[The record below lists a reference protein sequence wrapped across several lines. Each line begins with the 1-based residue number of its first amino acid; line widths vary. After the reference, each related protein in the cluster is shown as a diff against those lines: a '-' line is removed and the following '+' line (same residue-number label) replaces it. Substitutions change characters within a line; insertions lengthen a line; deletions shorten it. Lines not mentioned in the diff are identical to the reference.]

1 MTMTKEEFESKT
13 LKRSTKKNFKVTNS
27 YGVDAAY
34 KYYSKNEGKK
44 SSRIGRLE
52 FMKVISAVNGKI
64 REYVAK
70 GNDLRFP
77 LKMGAILFHKH
88 TSRYEIK
95 NNELTTNQLIDWKS
109 TLDLWYE
116 DPECYKNKQLV
127 RYTSDKR
134 YSVRYC
140 QSMAEFKNR
149 SFYEFHINRGLKN
162 TIKTNIKNHII
173 NDVFI

>member
-1 MTMTKEEFESKT
+1 MTKEEFESKT

-34 KYYSKNEGKK
+34 KYYSKHVERG
-44 SSRIGRLE
+44 SPRIGRSE
-52 FMKVISAVNGKI
+52 FMKVISAVNAEI

-77 LKMGAILFHKH
+77 LMMGAIMFHKH
-88 TSRYEIK
+88 TPRYEMK
-95 NNELTTNQLIDWKS
+95 GNEITTTQFIDWKS
-109 TLDLWYE
+109 TLDLWFE
-116 DPECYKNKQLV
+116 DPECYQNKQLV
-127 RYTSDKR
+127 RYTTNKR
-134 YSVRYC
+134 YTVKYC
-140 QSMAEFKNR
+140 QSMAEFKNK

-162 TIKTNIKNHII
+162 AIKTNIKNHTI